1 MRTTLATGSCGALG
15 LFAVLRTSLYYQG
28 VDKLAFSITLLM
40 AFVFSVAIVEL
51 LWVAR
56 RTGAL
61 RDELNAIPS
70 DADYD
75 RVEGASPLLRS
86 LLSARLDRTALPVPG
101 PVFAP
106 FILSL
111 LVMLGL
117 LGTFLG
123 LFETLRGAGLALDAS
138 ADVEALRSGLKGPIS
153 GLMRSFGTSAAG
165 VASSSLV
172 GMAAVFVRR
181 DSNRFGVALHEM
193 ASGRLARFAPARR
206 QLLALETL
214 AEQGRAWPMAAA
226 ALEQAVVQLQTLQTS
241 WREAHAQA
249 ALQTK
254 EQLGEATQ
262 TIRDAIASGVQKAA
276 ASTSEAVRPL
286 LREVVADSG
295 AALREHLG
303 ALREQL
309 SHEAEDR
316 KQHQG
321 KLQKLA
327 EQQLHQLTARLEA
340 EGAERSQHEHT
351 VRAQTAEHLQKLHQK
366 LDADA
371 GARREH
377 EVEVRAQVAEHLE
390 ALYARVESEALARRQ
405 HDEAVRTQLTAQL
418 GALEAGFTQSR
429 SAFSTLETQRMQ
441 ALLEGETER
450 ARNLAAEWQELA
462 RSRAEADAGLL
473 SKFEHAL
480 AHASAQQNE
489 RTESLTDHFA
499 RLAEHVQAAFEQA
512 GGRDRER
519 AAALSEVGARMQ
531 RDLAEAASVVRE
543 RLQYSAE
550 AEATQQARAEE
561 LFARLGEASKVIA
574 EAAKTQ
580 VGALGQFVEA
590 TDGRLREAEQR
601 SHERLGEVLRQWSAL
616 GNEQAERIAAFEQAL
631 LGQHASTAGELG
643 QRLSEHAAALQAQI
657 SRSAE
662 LLEQAST
669 LIHGGGA
676 ELSAVAAS
684 FASAVASQREGAR
697 QWLEA
702 LGDIERYALEAGE
715 TAAADALGLHLAR
728 THEVFDKQLQF
739 QQELIAQLHGMRT
752 REPATTT
759 TRHDASA

>member
-1 MRTTLATGSCGALG
+1 MRTTLATGTCGAVGML
-15 LFAVLRTSLYYQG
+15 AVLRTSLYYQG

-40 AFVFSVAIVEL
+40 AFVFGVAIVEL

-61 RDELNAIPS
+61 RDELQAIPN
-70 DADYD
+70 DADYE
-75 RVEGASPLLRS
+75 RVERASPLLRS

-165 VASSSLV
+165 VASSSML

-181 DSNRFGVALHEM
+181 DSSRFGVALHEM
-193 ASGRLARFAPARR
+193 ASGSLARFAPARR

-214 AEQGRAWPMAAA
+214 AEQGRAWPTAAA
-226 ALEQAVVQLQTLQTS
+226 ALEQAVAQLQTLQTS
-241 WREAHAQA
+241 WKEAHAHA
-249 ALQTK
+249 AEQTQQ
-254 EQLGEATQ
+254 QLGEATR
-262 TIRDAIASGVQKAA
+262 TIRDAITSGVQQAA
-276 ASTSEAVRPL
+276 ASSSEGVKPL
-286 LREVVADSG
+286 LREAIADSG
-295 AALREHLG
+295 AAVREHLG

-309 SHEAEDR
+309 SREAEAR
-316 KQHQG
+316 KLHQG
-321 KLQKLA
+321 KLQELA
-327 EQQLHQLTARLEA
+327 EQQLQQV
-340 EGAERSQHEHT
+340 AERLQADTAARTQHEAQ
-351 VRAQTAEHLQKLHQK
+351 VRAQTTEHLQKLHQK

-371 GARREH
+371 QTRREH
-377 EVEVRAQVAEHLE
+377 EAQVRVQVAEHLQT
-390 ALYARVESEALARRQ
+390 LHARVQEEAQARQ
-405 HDEAVRTQLTAQL
+405 HHDEALRTALAAQL
-418 GALEAGFTQSR
+418 GALETGFAQSR
-429 SAFSTLETQRMQ
+429 SSLAELETQRMQ
-441 ALLEGETER
+441 ALLDGESER
-450 ARNLAAEWQELA
+450 ARSLGAQWQALA

-473 SKFEHAL
+473 SQFEHAL
-480 AHASAQQNE
+480 AQATEQQSKRADTLADRFE
-489 RTESLTDHFA
+489 Q
-499 RLAEHVQAAFEQA
+499 LAERVQSAFEQA
-512 GGRDRER
+512 GERDRER

-543 RLQYSAE
+543 RLHYSAQ
-550 AEATQQARAEE
+550 AEATQQARAEA
-561 LFARLGEASKVIA
+561 LFARLADASKVIA
-574 EAAKTQ
+574 ESAQTQ

-601 SHERLGEVLRQWSAL
+601 SHERLGDVLAQWSAL
-616 GNEQAERIAAFEQAL
+616 GKEQAERIAGFEQAL
-631 LGQHASTAGELG
+631 LGQHASTATDLG
-643 QRLSEHAAALQAQI
+643 QRLSEHAAALQDKV

-676 ELSAVAAS
+676 ELAAVAES

-715 TAAADALGLHLAR
+715 AAAADALGQHLAR
-728 THEVFDKQLQF
+728 THEVFDRQLQF

-752 REPATTT
+752 RESIAAT
-759 TRHDASA
+759 RADATA

>member
-1 MRTTLATGSCGALG
+1 MRTTLATGSCGAVGIL
-15 LFAVLRTSLYYQG
+15 AVLRTSLYYQG
-28 VDKLAFSITLLM
+28 IDKLAFSITLLM
-40 AFVFSVAIVEL
+40 AFMFCVAIVEL

-61 RDELNAIPS
+61 RLELDAIPS
-70 DADYD
+70 DAEYE
-75 RVEGASPLLRS
+75 RVEHASPLLRS
-86 LLSARLDRTALPVPG
+86 LLSARLDRTSLPVPG

-111 LVMLGL
+111 LIMLGL

-138 ADVEALRSGLKGPIS
+138 ADVEALRAGLKGPIS

-165 VASSSLV
+165 VASSSML

-214 AEQGRAWPMAAA
+214 AEQGRAWPTAAA
-226 ALEQAVVQLQTLQTS
+226 ALQQAVVELQTLQTS
-241 WREAHAQA
+241 WVEAHSHA
-249 ALQTK
+249 AEQTR
-254 EQLGEATQ
+254 EQLGEATR
-262 TIRDAIASGVQKAA
+262 TIRDVITSGVQHAA
-276 ASTSEAVRPL
+276 KSSSETIKPL
-286 LREVVADSG
+286 LREAIADSG
-295 AALREHLG
+295 AAVREHLG

-309 SHEAEDR
+309 NHEAEAR
-316 KQHQG
+316 KLHQS
-321 KLQKLA
+321 KLQELA
-327 EQQLHQLTARLEA
+327 EQQLQQLTARLQA
-340 EGAERSQHEHT
+340 DTAARTQHEAA
-351 VRAQTAEHLQKLHQK
+351 VRTQTTEHLQTLHQK
-366 LDADA
+366 LDTDA

-377 EVEVRAQVAEHLE
+377 ETLVRAQVAEHLQ
-390 ALYARVESEALARRQ
+390 ALYARVESEAQARRQ
-405 HDEAVRTQLTAQL
+405 HDEAVRAQLATQLQT
-418 GALEAGFTQSR
+418 LEAGFAHSR
-429 SAFSTLETQRMQ
+429 STLSALETQRMQ
-441 ALLEGETER
+441 ALLDGETAR
-450 ARNLAAEWQELA
+450 ARSLAEQWQELA
-462 RSRAEADAGLL
+462 RSRAAADAGLL
-473 SKFEHAL
+473 SQFEQAL
-480 AHASAQQNE
+480 AQATAQHGKRSE
-489 RTESLTDHFA
+489 T
-499 RLAEHVQAAFEQA
+499 LAERFEQLAERVQAAFEQA
-512 GGRDRER
+512 GERDRER

-543 RLQYSAE
+543 RLQDSAQ

-561 LFARLGEASKVIA
+561 LFARLGEASKIIA
-574 EAAKTQ
+574 EAAQTQ
-580 VGALGQFVEA
+580 VGALGQFVAA

-601 SHERLGEVLRQWSAL
+601 SHERLGDVLAQWSAL
-616 GNEQAERIAAFEQAL
+616 GKEQAERIAGFEQAL
-631 LGQHASTAGELG
+631 LGQHASTASDLG
-643 QRLSEHAAALQAQI
+643 QRLAEHAAALQEKI

-676 ELSAVAAS
+676 ELAAVAES
-684 FASAVASQREGAR
+684 FSSAVASQREGAR

-715 TAAADALGLHLAR
+715 AAAADALGLHLAR

-752 REPATTT
+752 REPAAT